1 MPAATC
7 KSKRRALKFP
17 VALILQIPFA
27 LACPRRSRCSVLA
40 RPRNARQ
47 RVEIAGYPSGYA
59 VIATPRSE
67 RGRQTTRGTL
77 LNTCNCCFLINAPH
91 LFRGSLRISARS
103 RLERKNAT
111 EGLHDVSGGRECET
125 SCTRNRESLEKL
137 RNCKWSKAENVELW
151 EGFVV

>member
-111 EGLHDVSGGRECET
+111 EGFHDVSGGG
-125 SCTRNRESLEKL
+125 
-137 RNCKWSKAENVELW
+137 ENVKRRARVTERAW
-151 EGFVV
+151 RS